1 MATKTKKITPIK
13 LKIRIPH
20 VILDVRGADPKL
32 VEAIAPGLDDADARI
47 RVIGEGAEF
56 LPHAFSLE
64 EALEE
69 GHIWVFLSKK
79 LPTEFNSII
88 GRGIVPV
95 MYADSHPEAQNY
107 DPVAE
112 TGNAFLF
119 PKLTQW
125 HVYGSLVRALEN
137 FNFTYDWENLRNH
150 GKEML
155 EV

>member
-1 MATKTKKITPIK
+1 MATKKITPIK

-32 VEAIAPGLDDADARI
+32 VAAIAPGLEEADARI
-47 RVIGEGAEF
+47 RVIGEGVEF

-69 GHIWVFLSKK
+69 AHIWVCLSKE
-79 LPTEFNSII
+79 LPVEFDAILE
-88 GRGIVPV
+88 RGIVPV
-95 MYADSHPEAQNY
+95 MHADSHPEAKNY
-107 DPVAE
+107 DAVAE
-112 TGNAFLF
+112 TGNSFLY

-155 EV
+155 SA

>member
-1 MATKTKKITPIK
+1 MAKKITPIK

-32 VEAIAPGLDDADARI
+32 VDSIARGLDEADARI
-47 RVIGEGAEF
+47 RVIGNGAEF

-69 GHIWVFLSKK
+69 AHIWVFLGKK
-79 LPTEFNSII
+79 LPAEFDEII
-88 GRGIVPV
+88 SRGIIPV
-95 MYADSHPEAQNY
+95 MHAGVHPKAQNY
-107 DPVAE
+107 DAVAE
-112 TGNAFLF
+112 TGNSFLF
-119 PKLTQW
+119 QKLTQW

-155 EV
+155 NV